1 MKSPTHSPHS
11 AVRNTLAQPLMY
23 AATESDTSFREA
35 VGLFPDMATMQDA
48 IRELEGSAFQR
59 DSISVLGSR
68 HELERVF
75 GTDVID
81 PVQAKDNPLAPRQA
95 PSRPEEENI
104 GAGALVG
111 GVAYLAAISAALMTL
126 PLSLPVTL
134 AAVALGGGGGAAIG
148 MGIVTMLGHRM
159 DENVLRQIDQGG
171 LILWVRTPDAEHE
184 AIALDIMRKHGAH
197 HIQIHDM
204 TV

>member
-1 MKSPTHSPHS
+1 MKTSTHSPHS
-11 AVRNTLAQPLMY
+11 AIRNTVAQPLMY
-23 AATESDTSFREA
+23 AATENDTSFREA
-35 VGLFPDMATMQDA
+35 VGLFPNMATMQDA

-68 HELERVF
+68 HEIERVF
-75 GTDVID
+75 GTDVINT
-81 PVQAKDNPLAPRQA
+81 VEAKDNPLSPRQA
-95 PSRPEEENI
+95 PSRPEEESI
-104 GAGALVG
+104 GAGALIG
-111 GVAYLAAISAALMTL
+111 SVAYLAAISAALMTM
-126 PLSLPVTL
+126 PLSLPITL
-134 AAVALGGGGGAAIG
+134 AAVALGGGGGAFIG
-148 MGIVTMLGHRM
+148 MGLVSMLGHRM

-184 AIALDIMRKHGAH
+184 EIALDIMRKHGAH